1 MLMSLSGEEVRPALL
16 RAQQGIW
23 HIRRPMASSDEVE
36 RRSKRERRRNE
47 RRRSIRYTA
56 ETLIVIG
63 GVTWIDNEG
72 TDRRRKVRRK
82 DDRERIARLI
92 LEDRLFADD

>member
-1 MLMSLSGEEVRPALL
+1 MSSVKG
-16 RAQQGIW
+16 
-23 HIRRPMASSDEVE
+23 VE
-36 RRSKRERRRNE
+36 RRDRHERRRQE

-82 DDRERIARLI
+82 DDRELLARKI
-92 LEDRLFADD
+92 LEDALSERRT

>member
-1 MLMSLSGEEVRPALL
+1 MAL
-16 RAQQGIW
+16 
-23 HIRRPMASSDEVE
+23 SDEVE
-36 RRSKRERRRNE
+36 IRSKRERRRNE

-92 LEDRLFADD
+92 LEDRLFAED

>member
-1 MLMSLSGEEVRPALL
+1 MDLTEGA
-16 RAQQGIW
+16 
-23 HIRRPMASSDEVE
+23 E

-82 DDRERIARLI
+82 EDRERIAKMI
-92 LEDRLFADD
+92 LEDKLFAEE

>member
-1 MLMSLSGEEVRPALL
+1 
-16 RAQQGIW
+16 
-23 HIRRPMASSDEVE
+23 MASSEEVE

-63 GVTWIDNEG
+63 GVTWVDNEG
-72 TDRRRKVRRK
+72 TDRRRKVRRRE
-82 DDRERIARLI
+82 DRERIARLI
-92 LEDRLFADD
+92 LEDRLFAEDQQ

>member
-1 MLMSLSGEEVRPALL
+1 MSSA
-16 RAQQGIW
+16 RA
-23 HIRRPMASSDEVE
+23 VE
-36 RRSKRERRRNE
+36 RRTKRERRKQE

-56 ETLIVIG
+56 ETLVVIA

-82 DDRERIARLI
+82 EDRERIARKILDDALI
-92 LEDRLFADD
+92 AEG

>member
-1 MLMSLSGEEVRPALL
+1 MSSGRP
-16 RAQQGIW
+16 
-23 HIRRPMASSDEVE
+23 VE
-36 RRSKRERRRNE
+36 RRNKNERRRQE

-72 TDRRRKVRRK
+72 TDRRRKIRRR
-82 DDRERIARLI
+82 DDRERIVKKI
-92 LEDRLFADD
+92 LDDTLFSEN

>member
-1 MLMSLSGEEVRPALL
+1 MSSGRP
-16 RAQQGIW
+16 
-23 HIRRPMASSDEVE
+23 VE
-36 RRSKRERRRNE
+36 RRNKQERRKQE

-72 TDRRRKVRRK
+72 TDRRRKIRRK
-82 DDRERIARLI
+82 DDRERIVSKI
-92 LEDRLFADD
+92 LDDSLFIEG

>member
-1 MLMSLSGEEVRPALL
+1 
-16 RAQQGIW
+16 
-23 HIRRPMASSDEVE
+23 MASSDEVE

>member
-1 MLMSLSGEEVRPALL
+1 MSYIKAV
-16 RAQQGIW
+16 
-23 HIRRPMASSDEVE
+23 D
-36 RRSKRERRRNE
+36 RRSNRERRKQE

-82 DDRERIARLI
+82 DDRERIARQI
-92 LEDRLFADD
+92 LDDTLLGES

>member
-1 MLMSLSGEEVRPALL
+1 MSSGKGVD
-16 RAQQGIW
+16 
-23 HIRRPMASSDEVE
+23 RRNND
-36 RRSKRERRRNE
+36 ERRRLE
-47 RRRSIRYTA
+47 RRQSIRYTA

-82 DDRERIARLI
+82 DDRERIARKI
-92 LEDRLFADD
+92 LDDTLLSEGRT

>member
-1 MLMSLSGEEVRPALL
+1 MSAWKG
-16 RAQQGIW
+16 
-23 HIRRPMASSDEVE
+23 VE
-36 RRSKRERRRNE
+36 RRVNRERREQE

-56 ETLIVIG
+56 DTLIVIG

-82 DDRERIARLI
+82 HDRDRIARKI
-92 LEDRLFADD
+92 LEDNLFPSK

>member
-1 MLMSLSGEEVRPALL
+1 MAL
-16 RAQQGIW
+16 
-23 HIRRPMASSDEVE
+23 SDEVE
-36 RRSKRERRRNE
+36 RRSKTERRRNE

-92 LEDRLFADD
+92 LEDRLFAED

>member
-1 MLMSLSGEEVRPALL
+1 MKDLAN
-16 RAQQGIW
+16 
-23 HIRRPMASSDEVE
+23 IRRPMALSDDVE

-92 LEDRLFADD
+92 LEDRLFAED